1 MLRKKAI
8 NSGKQ
13 FLLTI
18 NLGRVKGHFQ
28 QLHLILQ

>member
-1 MLRKKAI
+1 MLRKAI
-8 NSGKQ
+8 NSGK
-13 FLLTI
+13 LTI